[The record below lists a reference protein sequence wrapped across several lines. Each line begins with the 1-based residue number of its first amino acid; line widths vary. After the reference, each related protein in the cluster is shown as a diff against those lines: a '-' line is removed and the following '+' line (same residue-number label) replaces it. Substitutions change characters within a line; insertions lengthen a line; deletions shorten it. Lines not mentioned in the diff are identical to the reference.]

1 MLNTPLISVIIPVYN
16 LEKEIAKTLDSV
28 CAQTYDNL
36 QIIIVNDGSRDG
48 SLNVCREYAQK
59 DERIV
64 LIDKANGG
72 LPMAR
77 QSGLSIAKGEYIH
90 HLDGGDYIALDTYQT
105 LVDELNRN
113 NFPDILVFGFYFVN
127 TNRLEK
133 SQAYPQYVNSS
144 IEFLKHIWTTQQYN
158 AVWQYIHKKELAD
171 EIIFDS
177 RLNLSEDTYYTSQLV
192 YNAENIKILDV
203 YLLYYVVEG
212 ESMTRSPYSEKGVR
226 SLFLVSE
233 LIDKFMSDKPC
244 YRALEFELLALK
256 LQSYATI
263 ILGGGLDKMD
273 EMVTVFTAAFKK
285 YPQLKKTGV
294 IKRVSKIVILY
305 SKSNFLYRIMLKRYR
320 SKGKIR

>member
-64 LIDKANGG
+64 LMDKANGG

-144 IEFLKHIWTTQQYN
+144 IEFIN
-158 AVWQYIHKKELAD
+158 
-171 EIIFDS
+171 
-177 RLNLSEDTYYTSQLV
+177 
-192 YNAENIKILDV
+192 
-203 YLLYYVVEG
+203 
-212 ESMTRSPYSEKGVR
+212 
-226 SLFLVSE
+226 
-233 LIDKFMSDKPC
+233 
-244 YRALEFELLALK
+244 
-256 LQSYATI
+256 
-263 ILGGGLDKMD
+263 
-273 EMVTVFTAAFKK
+273 
-285 YPQLKKTGV
+285 
-294 IKRVSKIVILY
+294 
-305 SKSNFLYRIMLKRYR
+305 
-320 SKGKIR
+320 